1 MQVELAQEANV
12 GSPKAMFTAYIAINN
27 TRDFILMV
35 NDFKWM
41 VVERVLNVL
50 VISIVFYEI

>member
-1 MQVELAQEANV
+1 MQVELANV
-12 GSPKAMFTAYIAINN
+12 GTPKAMFTVYNAINN